1 MKKTNNTTSG
11 FMAQLPKNIFS
22 GFVVS
27 LIALPLGLGLALASE
42 APPIS
47 GIIAAVVGGIIVSIF
62 GGSNVTI
69 TGPGNGLVVV
79 LLGAITT
86 LANGDLYQG
95 YIFTLAAI
103 ICSGALMII
112 IGQLKLGILSDFFPS
127 SAIQGML
134 AAIGISIFAKQF
146 HVMLANTS
154 IKGDTISLLTD
165 IPSSVLLLF
174 EPENKTIA
182 IAAIVGVLSF
192 LIMLFYGKIR
202 NKYFQLVPAPMWI
215 VLIAIGLSYYY
226 EVFSSDPYPIDTE
239 LLVQIPNDI
248 FSKFPSPD
256 FSLLLDPKFISVVIA
271 ITLISSIES
280 LLSIKAV
287 DKLDPL
293 KRRSNINKDLTA
305 LGIASIVSGFLG
317 GLNVVT
323 VIARSS
329 VNVNNSGSNRSSN
342 FFHSFFLIL
351 FVVLFQ
357 DQLRRIPLTALAAIL
372 VYTGYKL
379 AAPRN
384 LKDIAK
390 IGKEQVFIFFA
401 TIIATITTNLI
412 TGILIGI
419 LATIIIHF
427 ILNKSVILFARNLFK
442 PNVLMFKEGINGT
455 YFVSVKNFSSFLNY
469 SRLKRKLDTIPENQ
483 DTVIDFS
490 LCDFVDYTVQDSL
503 LGYQETFKRKG
514 GSFEITGLDIHG
526 TSSEHPL
533 AVRSLISFSKK
544 AKIKNGTSNLT
555 KRQQDLQHIA
565 NDFSWGY
572 DPQKTNDV
580 IGVSDFVFFKTKKI
594 NYLNNSIYDPQS
606 VFKIFDIEFSEGEFI
621 ARTSVRA
628 TMLIIRLKKEIPKFT
643 LDKEGL
649 LEFLYKFSGFRDID
663 IQGHPDFSKRFFL
676 LGENPEKIQSFFT
689 DELVLFL
696 ESNPYYHIECKSDSL
711 LIMSKTRLASSKEI
725 KSLINYSTHLEKVI
739 SGIQYDEIVLKSP
752 KIKS

>member
-1 MKKTNNTTSG
+1 MEKNKNNTSD
-11 FMAQLPKNIFS
+11 FISQLPKNIFS

-112 IGQLKLGILSDFFPS
+112 IGQLRLGILSDFFPS

-154 IKGDTISLLTD
+154 IKGDTLSLLAD
-165 IPSSVLLLF
+165 IPSSISSLF
-174 EPENKTIA
+174 TSGQNPIV
-182 IAAIVGVLSF
+182 IAAIVGVLSLF
-192 LIMLFYGKIR
+192 IMVFYGKIR

-215 VLIAIGLSYYY
+215 VLLVIGLSYYY
-226 EVFSSDPYPIDTE
+226 EFFSNDQYPISAE
-239 LLVQIPNDI
+239 LLVKIPNNV
-248 FSKFPSPD
+248 FSNIPTPD
-256 FSLLLDPKFISVVIA
+256 FALVLDPKFIGVVVA

-287 DKLDPL
+287 DKLDPF
-293 KRRSNINKDLTA
+293 KRRSNVNKDLTA
-305 LGIASIVSGFLG
+305 LGLASIASGFVG

-329 VNVNNSGSNRSSN
+329 VNVNNGGMNRSAN
-342 FFHSFFLIL
+342 FFHSVFLIL
-351 FVVLFQ
+351 FVLLFQ

-372 VYTGYKL
+372 VYTGYRL

-390 IGKEQVFIFFA
+390 IGKEQVLIFFA
-401 TIIATITTNLI
+401 TIVATITTNLI

-427 ILNKSVILFARNLFK
+427 ILNKSVIFFARNIFK
-442 PNVLMFKEGINGT
+442 PNVLMFKEGGNGT
-455 YFVSVKNFSSFLNY
+455 YFISVKGFSNFMNY
-469 SRLKRKLDTIPENQ
+469 SRLKRKLDTIPENK
-483 DTVIDFS
+483 DAIIDFS
-490 LCDFVDYTVQDSL
+490 LCSFVDYTVQESL
-503 LGYQETFKRKG
+503 LGYQDAFTRKG
-514 GSFEITGLDIHG
+514 GSFEITGLDVHG
-526 TSSEHPL
+526 ASSEHPL
-533 AVRSLISFSKK
+533 AVRSLIPFSKK
-544 AKIKNGTSNLT
+544 IKTGSESNLT
-555 KRQQDLQHIA
+555 KRQKDLQNIA
-565 NDFSWGY
+565 TNFSWNY
-572 DPQKTNDV
+572 DSKKEHSTAYLT
-580 IGVSDFVFFKTKKI
+580 DFVFFKTKRV
-594 NYLNNSIYDPQS
+594 NYTSNSIFDPKAI
-606 VFKIFDIEFSEGEFI
+606 FKISDVEFSEGEFI
-621 ARTSVRA
+621 ARSLVR
-628 TMLIIRLKKEIPKFT
+628 TTILTIQLKKEVPKFT
-643 LDKEGL
+643 LDREGL
-649 LEFLYKFSGFRDID
+649 LEFVYKFSGFKD
-663 IQGHPDFSKRFFL
+663 IQIEGHADFSKRFFL
-676 LGENPEKIQSFFT
+676 LGENPEKIRLFFT
-689 DELVLFL
+689 DELVLFF
-696 ESNPYYHIECKSDSL
+696 ESNPYYHIECNGRSL
-711 LIMSKTRLASSKEI
+711 LLLRKERLASVKEV
-725 KSLINYSTHLEKVI
+725 KALLDYGTRLEKIV
-739 SGIQYDEIVLKSP
+739 SNIQYGEIVLKSP

>member
-1 MKKTNNTTSG
+1 MKDSKSNISQ
-11 FMAQLPKNIFS
+11 FMTQLPKNIFS

-62 GGSNVTI
+62 GGSKVTI

-103 ICSGALMII
+103 ICAGVLMII
-112 IGQLKLGILSDFFPS
+112 IGLLRLGTLSDFFPS

-134 AAIGISIFAKQF
+134 AAIGIGIFAKQF
-146 HVMLANTS
+146 HVMLANS
-154 IKGDTISLLTD
+154 GIKGDTISLLAD
-165 IPSSVLLLF
+165 IPKSITTLF
-174 EPENKTIA
+174 STGSNTI
-182 IAAIVGVLSF
+182 IVAALVGVSSLF
-192 LIMLFYGKIR
+192 IMFFYGKIR

-226 EVFSSDPYPIDTE
+226 ELFSNQPYPIEKD
-239 LLVQIPNDI
+239 LLVQIPDSV
-248 FSKFPSPD
+248 FSNFPTPD
-256 FSLLLDPKFISVVIA
+256 FSLLTDLKFIGVVFS

-287 DKLDPL
+287 DKLDPY
-293 KRRSNINKDLTA
+293 KRRANVNKDLTA

-329 VNVNNSGSNRSSN
+329 VNVNNGGTNRSAN
-342 FFHSFFLIL
+342 FFHSVFLIL

-357 DQLRRIPLTALAAIL
+357 DQLKRIPLTALAAIL

-379 AAPRN
+379 AAPKN
-384 LKDIAK
+384 LKAVAK
-390 IGKEQVFIFFA
+390 IGKEQLLIFFA

-419 LATIIIHF
+419 LTALVIHF
-427 ILNKSVILFARNLFK
+427 VLNKSISFFVRNLFK
-442 PNVLMFKEGINGT
+442 PNVLMFKEGSSTT
-455 YFVSVKNFSSFLNY
+455 YFVSVKGFSSFLNY
-469 SRLKRKLDTIPENQ
+469 TRLRKKLDTIPE
-483 DTVIDFS
+483 DKDAIIDFS
-490 LCDFVDYTVQDSL
+490 LCDFVDYTVQESL

-526 TSSEHPL
+526 TASEHPL
-533 AVRSLISFSKK
+533 AVRSLIPLSKK
-544 AKIKNGTSNLT
+544 IKLGAKSTLT
-555 KRQQDLQHIA
+555 KRQEDLNVISE
-565 NDFSWGY
+565 DFSWKY
-572 DPQKTNDV
+572 DPKKNTNV
-580 IGVSDFVFFKTKKI
+580 NGIHDFVFFKIKKI
-594 NYLNNSIYDPQS
+594 NYLNNSIYDPES
-606 VFKIFDIEFSEGEFI
+606 IFKISDVEFSEGEFI
-621 ARTSVRA
+621 ARTLVR
-628 TMLIIRLKKEIPKFT
+628 TTVLTIKLNREIPKFT

-649 LEFLYKFSGFRDID
+649 IQFVYKFAGFKDIS
-663 IQGHPDFSKRFFL
+663 IKGHPDFSKRFFL
-676 LGENPEKIQSFFT
+676 LGENPEKIRRLFT
-689 DELVLFL
+689 NELVLFF
-696 ESNPYYHIECKSDSL
+696 ESNPYYHIESNGHSILVMGKE
-711 LIMSKTRLASSKEI
+711 RLASIKEI
-725 KSLINYSTHLEKVI
+725 KALLDFGTRLEKVV
-739 SGIQYDEIVLKSP
+739 SGIHYDELLLKSL

>member
-1 MKKTNNTTSG
+1 MEKTNNKTSD
-11 FMAQLPKNIFS
+11 FISQLPKNMFS

-86 LANGDLYQG
+86 LANGDVYQG

-112 IGQLKLGILSDFFPS
+112 IGQLRLGILSDFFPS

-154 IKGDTISLLTD
+154 IKGDTLSLLAD
-165 IPSSVLLLF
+165 IPGSISSLLVPDQYHIL
-174 EPENKTIA
+174 
-182 IAAIVGVLSF
+182 IAAIVGVLSLF
-192 LIMLFYGKIR
+192 IMVFYGKIR
-202 NKYFQLVPAPMWI
+202 NKYFQLLPAPMWI
-215 VLIAIGLSYYY
+215 VLLAIGLSYYY
-226 EVFSSDPYPIDTE
+226 EFFSSDQYPISAN
-239 LLVQIPNDI
+239 LLVQIPDNVL
-248 FSKFPSPD
+248 SNFPTPD
-256 FSLLLDPKFISVVIA
+256 FSLVLDPKFIGVVMA

-287 DKLDPL
+287 DKLDPF
-293 KRRSNINKDLTA
+293 KRRSNVNKDLTA
-305 LGIASIVSGFLG
+305 LGIASIASGFLG

-329 VNVNNSGSNRSSN
+329 VNVNNGGANRSAN
-342 FFHSFFLIL
+342 FFHSVFLIL

-357 DQLRRIPLTALAAIL
+357 DQLKRIPLTALAAIL

-379 AAPRN
+379 AAPKN

-390 IGKEQVFIFFA
+390 IGKEQVLIFFA

-427 ILNKSVILFARNLFK
+427 ILNKSIMFFVRNLFK
-442 PNVLMFKEGINGT
+442 PNVLMFKEGGSGT
-455 YFVSVKNFSSFLNY
+455 YFISVKGFSSFLNY

-483 DTVIDFS
+483 DAIIDFS
-490 LCDFVDYTVQDSL
+490 FCDFVDYTVQESL
-503 LGYQETFKRKG
+503 LGYQDSFTRKG

-526 TSSEHPL
+526 ASSEHPL
-533 AVRSLISFSKK
+533 AVRSLIPFSKK
-544 AKIKNGTSNLT
+544 IKKESNSNLT
-555 KRQQDLQHIA
+555 KRQKDLQNIA
-565 NDFSWGY
+565 TDFSWHY
-572 DPQKTNDV
+572 DPKKDHSSCGLT
-580 IGVSDFVFFKTKKI
+580 DFVFFKTKKVKYTSNAI
-594 NYLNNSIYDPQS
+594 FDPNAI
-606 VFKIFDIEFSEGEFI
+606 FKISDVEFSEGEFI
-621 ARTSVRA
+621 TRSLVRT
-628 TMLIIRLKKEIPKFT
+628 TLLTIQLKKEIPKFT
-643 LDKEGL
+643 LDREGL
-649 LEFLYKFSGFRDID
+649 LEFVYKFAGFKD
-663 IQGHPDFSKRFFL
+663 IQIEEHPDFSKRFFL
-676 LGENPEKIQSFFT
+676 LGENPEKIRSFFK
-689 DELVLFL
+689 DELVLFF
-696 ESNPYYHIECKSDSL
+696 ESNPYYHIECNGNSL
-711 LIMSKTRLASSKEI
+711 LLLRKERLASVKEV
-725 KSLINYSTHLEKVI
+725 KALLDYGTRLEKIV
-739 SGIQYDEIVLKSP
+739 SNIQYDEIVLKSP

>member
-1 MKKTNNTTSG
+1 MKNSKNNTSS
-11 FMAQLPKNIFS
+11 FIAQLPKNIFS

-47 GIIAAVVGGIIVSIF
+47 GIIAAVVGGIVASIF

-112 IGQLKLGILSDFFPS
+112 IGQLRLGILSDFFPS

-146 HVMLANTS
+146 HVMLANTN
-154 IKGDTISLLTD
+154 IKGNTISLLSN
-165 IPSSVLLLF
+165 IPDSVLLLF
-174 EPENKTIA
+174 KPEYNSIA
-182 IAAIVGVLSF
+182 IAALVGVVSL
-192 LIMLFYGKIR
+192 LIMFFYGKIR

-226 EVFSSDPYPIDTE
+226 EIFSNDPFPINAD
-239 LLVQIPNDI
+239 LLVQIPDSV
-248 FSKFPSPD
+248 FSNFPTPD
-256 FSLLLDPKFISVVIA
+256 FSLVLDFKFIGVVFA

-293 KRRSNINKDLTA
+293 KRRSNVNKDLTA
-305 LGIASIVSGFLG
+305 LGIASIVSGFVG

-329 VNVNNSGSNRSSN
+329 VNVNNSGTNRSSN
-342 FFHSFFLIL
+342 FFHSVFLLL

-357 DQLRRIPLTALAAIL
+357 DQLKRIPLTALAAIL

-384 LKDIAK
+384 LKDVAK
-390 IGKEQVFIFFA
+390 IGKEQLIIFFA
-401 TIIATITTNLI
+401 TVLATITTNLI

-419 LATIIIHF
+419 LTTIIIHF
-427 ILNKSVILFARNLFK
+427 ILNKSIMFFIRNLFK
-442 PNVLMFKEGINGT
+442 PNVLMFKEEVNDT
-455 YFVSVKNFSSFLNY
+455 YFVSVKNFSSFLNF
-469 SRLKRKLDTIPENQ
+469 SKLKRRLDTIPENH
-483 DTVIDFS
+483 DAIIDFS
-490 LCDFVDYTVQDSL
+490 LCDFVDYTVQESL

-533 AVRSLISFSKK
+533 AVRSLIPFSKK
-544 AKIKNGTSNLT
+544 IKIGGKSNLT
-555 KRQQDLQHIA
+555 KRQVDLENIA
-565 NDFSWGY
+565 KDFSWQY
-572 DPQKTNDV
+572 DPKKDNN
-580 IGVSDFVFFKTKKI
+580 ILSLHDFVFFKTKNISYK
-594 NYLNNSIYDPQS
+594 NNSIYDPKS
-606 VFKIFDIEFSEGEFI
+606 IFRISDVVFSEGEFI
-621 ARTSVRA
+621 ARTLVR
-628 TMLIIRLKKEIPKFT
+628 TTILVIKLEKEIPKFT

-649 LEFLYKFSGFRDID
+649 LEFVYKFAGFKDILID
-663 IQGHPDFSKRFFL
+663 GHPDFSKRFFL
-676 LGENPEKIQSFFT
+676 LGENPEKIRLFFT
-689 DELVLFL
+689 DELVLFF
-696 ESNPYYHIECKSDSL
+696 ESNPYYHIECNGDSL
-711 LIMSKTRLASSKEI
+711 LLMRKERLASIKEI
-725 KSLINYSTHLEKVI
+725 KALLDYGTRLEKVI
-739 SGIQYDEIVLKSP
+739 SNIQYDEILLKSP

>member
-1 MKKTNNTTSG
+1 MRNKKNNISD
-11 FMAQLPKNIFS
+11 FISQLPKNIFS

-47 GIIAAVVGGIIVSIF
+47 GVIAAVVGGIIVSIF

-86 LANGDLYQG
+86 LADGDLYQG
-95 YIFTLAAI
+95 YLFTLAAI
-103 ICSGALMII
+103 ICSGVLMIS
-112 IGQLKLGILSDFFPS
+112 IGLLRLGILSDFFPS

-154 IKGDTISLLTD
+154 VKGDTISLLSD
-165 IPSSVLLLF
+165 IPNSISLLF
-174 EPENKTIA
+174 NPDYSTIV
-182 IAAIVGVLSF
+182 IAALVGVISF
-192 LIMLFYGKIR
+192 LIMNFYGKIR

-226 EVFSSDPYPIDTE
+226 EFFSTEPYPIE
-239 LLVQIPNDI
+239 EKLLVQIPDSI

-256 FSLLLDPKFISVVIA
+256 FSLLLDFKFIGVVLV

-293 KRRSNINKDLTA
+293 KRRANINKDLTA
-305 LGIASIVSGFLG
+305 LGIASIVSGFIG

-329 VNVNNSGSNRSSN
+329 VNVNNSGTNRSSN
-342 FFHSFFLIL
+342 FFHSIFLLL

-379 AAPRN
+379 AAPKN
-384 LKDIAK
+384 LKIIAK
-390 IGKEQVFIFFA
+390 IGKEQLIIFFA

-412 TGILIGI
+412 SGILVGI
-419 LATIIIHF
+419 LTTIIIHF
-427 ILNKSVILFARNLFK
+427 ILNKSLGFFVRNLFK
-442 PNVLMFKEGINGT
+442 PNVLMFKEGVNGI

-469 SRLKRKLDTIPENQ
+469 SSLKRRLDTIPENQ
-483 DTVIDFS
+483 DAIIDFS
-490 LCDFVDYTVQDSL
+490 LCNFVDYTVQENL

-533 AVRSLISFSKK
+533 AVRSLIPFSKK
-544 AKIKNGTSNLT
+544 IKIGAKSNLT
-555 KRQQDLQHIA
+555 KRQEDIQTIA
-565 NDFSWGY
+565 NDFSWHY
-572 DPQKTNDV
+572 DPKKNNDTSG
-580 IGVSDFVFFKTKKI
+580 IHDFVFFKTKSI
-594 NYLNNSIYDPQS
+594 NYTNNSIYDPKS
-606 VFKIFDIEFSEGEFI
+606 IFRILDVEFSEGEFI
-621 ARTSVRA
+621 ARTLVR
-628 TMLIIRLKKEIPKFT
+628 TTILTIQLKREIPKFT

-649 LEFLYKFSGFRDID
+649 LEFVYKFAGFKDIS

-676 LGENPEKIQSFFT
+676 LGEHPEKIRLFFT
-689 DELVLFL
+689 DELVLFF
-696 ESNPYYHIECKSDSL
+696 ESNPYYHIECTGTTL
-711 LIMSKTRLASSKEI
+711 LVMQKERLASVKEI
-725 KSLINYSTHLEKVI
+725 KALLDYGTRLQKVI
-739 SGIQYDEIVLKSP
+739 STIQYGEILLKSP

>member
-1 MKKTNNTTSG
+1 MKDTKSNTSG

-47 GIIAAVVGGIIVSIF
+47 GVIAAVVGGIIASIF

-103 ICSGALMII
+103 ICSGALMIL
-112 IGQLKLGILSDFFPS
+112 IGQLRLGILSDFFPS

-146 HVMLANTS
+146 HVMLANIS
-154 IKGDTISLLTD
+154 IKGDTISLLAN
-165 IPSSVLLLF
+165 IPNSILLLF
-174 EPENKTIA
+174 RPEHRAITIA
-182 IAAIVGVLSF
+182 ALLGVVSLM
-192 LIMLFYGKIR
+192 IMFFYGKIR

-215 VLIAIGLSYYY
+215 VLIPIGFSYYY
-226 EVFSSDPYPIDTE
+226 EFFSNDPFPIGKE
-239 LLVQIPNDI
+239 LLVKIPDSV
-248 FSKFPSPD
+248 FSNFPTPD
-256 FSLLLDPKFISVVIA
+256 FSMVLDFKFIGVVLA

-293 KRRSNINKDLTA
+293 KRRSNVNKDLTA
-305 LGIASIVSGFLG
+305 LGIASIVSGFVG

-329 VNVNNSGSNRSSN
+329 VNVNNGGTNRTSN
-342 FFHSFFLIL
+342 FFHSIFLLL

-357 DQLRRIPLTALAAIL
+357 DQLKRIPLTALAAIL

-384 LKDIAK
+384 LKDVAK
-390 IGKEQVFIFFA
+390 IGKEQLVIFFA

-419 LATIIIHF
+419 LTTVVIHF
-427 ILNKSVILFARNLFK
+427 ILNKSVVFFARNLFK

-455 YFVSVKNFSSFLNY
+455 YYISVKNFSNFMNY
-469 SRLKRKLDTIPENQ
+469 SKLKRRLDTIPEDQ
-483 DTVIDFS
+483 DAIIDFS
-490 LCDFVDYTVQDSL
+490 LCDFVDYTVQESL
-503 LGYQETFKRKG
+503 LGYQDTFNRKG

-533 AVRSLISFSKK
+533 AVRSLIPFSKK
-544 AKIKNGTSNLT
+544 IKIGAKSNLT
-555 KRQQDLQHIA
+555 KRQEDLQKIA
-565 NDFSWGY
+565 TDFSWHY
-572 DPQKTNDV
+572 DPKKNHS
-580 IGVSDFVFFKTKKI
+580 VSSLHDFVFFKTKKI
-594 NYLNNSIYDPQS
+594 NYINNSIYDPQS
-606 VFKIFDIEFSEGEFI
+606 VFRISDVEFSEGEFI
-621 ARTSVRA
+621 ARTLVRA
-628 TMLIIRLKKEIPKFT
+628 TILTIKLKKEVPRFT

-649 LEFLYKFSGFRDID
+649 LEFVYKFAGFKDIL
-663 IQGHPDFSKRFFL
+663 IHGHPDFSKRFFL
-676 LGENPEKIQSFFT
+676 LGENPEKIRLFFT
-689 DELVLFL
+689 NELVLFF
-696 ESNPYYHIECKSDSL
+696 ESNPYYHIECNGTSL
-711 LIMSKTRLASSKEI
+711 SLMRKERLASIKEI
-725 KSLINYSTHLEKVI
+725 KALLDYGTRLEKVI
-739 SGIQYDEIVLKSP
+739 SGIQYDEILLKSP